1 MIKPTIVTWVLSII
15 GVIIYLPALYIQTL
29 AICKPYSQKVKDMLV
44 GKGGDYHDKTYFNFC
59 QGTGWADLTISIPLA
74 IIGSIAV
81 LSGQSWGYMIW
92 FAGAFI
98 TIYIHFVLIFIEGK
112 HIYTKWCPLAFFTYA
127 WGIWVYWAIVVIIY
141 SLIRINEIVQ

>member
-1 MIKPTIVTWVLSII
+1 M
-15 GVIIYLPALYIQTL
+15 
-29 AICKPYSQKVKDMLV
+29 
-44 GKGGDYHDKTYFNFC
+44 
-59 QGTGWADLTISIPLA
+59 
-74 IIGSIAV
+74 

-112 HIYTKWCPLAFFTYA
+112 HIYTKWGPLAFFTYA